1 MIFKE
6 DKGMNYFLNF
16 CPFIMIQ
23 NENLR
28 HNYQIIHFFNIE
40 IYVHAPARAKKDKIG
55 VSQKNNIFF
64 DVQVMYIP
72 SFK

>member
-6 DKGMNYFLNF
+6 DKGMDYFLNF
-16 CPFIMIQ
+16 CPFIMI
-23 NENLR
+23 
-28 HNYQIIHFFNIE
+28 IIHFFNIE
-40 IYVHAPARAKKDKIG
+40 IYVHAPARTKKDKIG

-64 DVQVMYIP
+64 DVQVMYIL

>member
-1 MIFKE
+1 MIFE
-6 DKGMNYFLNF
+6 DKSMNYFLNF

-28 HNYQIIHFFNIE
+28 HKYQIIHFFNIE
-40 IYVHAPARAKKDKIG
+40 IYVHAPARAKKDKKG